1 MSSAGGRPKPAR
13 WVLLH
18 GFAGSPASWDDTL
31 AELRAELPPIVPW
44 LCGHG
49 PGAVGPSGASCA
61 AGFAGEVERLAAR
74 VDAVPRAPRERRVVA
89 GYSLGGRLALGLVLE
104 HPELFDAA
112 VLVSAHPGLDD
123 ETVRAERR
131 AADERW
137 AALLEREGIGAF
149 VDAWEA
155 QPVFAGQDRLSASV
169 LDRQRRTRLAHD
181 ARALAGAMRTLSLG
195 GMPCY
200 GSRLAAAALPVWWV
214 AGERDLKFGALAEAA
229 AERMAAARVETLAAC
244 GHNPLLEA
252 PAELARLLRG
262 VALEVAAPGFSA
274 ASPGAIAG

>member
-1 MSSAGGRPKPAR
+1 MSAVEDRSRPVR

-31 AELRAELPPIVPW
+31 AELRAELPPMVPS

-49 PGAVGPSGASCA
+49 PGAAGPPGAASCA
-61 AGFAGEVERLAAR
+61 GDFAAEVERLAMR
-74 VDAVPRAPRERRVVA
+74 VAAVPRAPGERRLVA
-89 GYSLGGRLALGLVLE
+89 GYSLGGRLALGLALE
-104 HPELFDAA
+104 HEELFDAA

-123 ETVRAERR
+123 EAERAERR

-137 AALLEREGIGAF
+137 AAMLEREGIGAF

-155 QPVFAGQDRLSASV
+155 QPVFAGQERLPASV
-169 LDRQRRTRLAHD
+169 LERQRRDRLAHD
-181 ARALAGAMRTLSLG
+181 ARALAGAMRALSLG

-200 GSRLAAAALPVWWV
+200 GRRLAAISLPVWWV
-214 AGERDLKFGALAEAA
+214 TGERDSKFGALAAA
-229 AERMAAARVETLAAC
+229 VAAGRPPARVEVLAGC

-262 VALEVAAPGFSA
+262 VAVEVAAPGFSA
-274 ASPGAIAG
+274 VPAAPAG